1 MSDFVLPSLGADMET
16 GMITDWY
23 PAPGGHVARG
33 DVVGVVETAKGAIDL
48 EIWVD
53 GTIGPLLVE
62 QNVPVRVGTVLAQV
76 TEMVGGAAA
85 PTGTPA
91 PAVAA
96 TAPVAAAAAA
106 SGGRR
111 RISPAARKQ
120 AKDWGIDLDAVIGT
134 GPEGAVTMA
143 DIERAHREGPA
154 VSGMHAE
161 ISTLPPPPTMVEAVE
176 TMPIPQPVDI
186 RSAIAAA
193 MSRSKREIPHYYLA
207 ESIPMGAAM
216 DWLTATNAGRPITE
230 RLLPAVLLIKAVAV
244 ALAEFPELN
253 GFYREGVYTP
263 SDAVHIG
270 MAISLRQGGLIA
282 PAIHDVADKGLDQL
296 MRDLTDLVRRV
307 RSGSVRSSEFTD
319 PTITVTNLGD
329 QGVEQVFGVIYPP
342 QVALVGFGRV
352 DRRLWVTGDSVA
364 ITPVVTATLSAD
376 HRVSDG
382 GRGARFLRALS
393 DLLQRPEELDAP
405 VGRSSS

>member
-1 MSDFVLPSLGADMET
+1 MSDFVLPSLGADMDA
-16 GMITDWY
+16 GMITEWY
-23 PAPGGHVARG
+23 PEPGSHVSRG

-53 GTIGPLLVE
+53 GEIGELLVE
-62 QNVPVRVGTVLAQV
+62 PGASVPVGTVLAHV
-76 TEMVGGAAA
+76 TEVGEPAA
-85 PTGTPA
+85 P
-91 PAVAA
+91 
-96 TAPVAAAAAA
+96 APVAAPPAVVAGAPEQ
-106 SGGRR
+106 RR

-120 AKDWGIDLDAVIGT
+120 AKDWGIDLAAVVGT
-134 GPEGAVTMA
+134 GPEGAVMMA
-143 DIERAHREGPA
+143 DIERARPSAPA
-154 VSGMHAE
+154 PVAEPAE
-161 ISTLPPPPTMVEAVE
+161 IAASPPPMDMRA
-176 TMPIPQPVDI
+176 
-186 RSAIAAA
+186 AIAAA

-207 ESIPMGAAM
+207 ETVPMGPAMAWLAA
-216 DWLTATNAGRPITE
+216 ANAGRPITE
-230 RLLPAVLLIKAVAV
+230 RLLPAVLQLKAV
-244 ALAEFPELN
+244 ALALQDFPELN
-253 GFYREGVYTP
+253 GYFRDGVFTP
-263 SDAVHIG
+263 SKAAHIG

-282 PAIHDVADKGLDQL
+282 PAIHDVADKGLDQV

-352 DRRLWVTGDSVA
+352 APRPWVSGDVVTVA
-364 ITPVVTATLSAD
+364 PVVGVTLSAD

-393 DLLQRPEELDAP
+393 ELLQRPEDLDAP
-405 VGRSSS
+405 AGRSPS